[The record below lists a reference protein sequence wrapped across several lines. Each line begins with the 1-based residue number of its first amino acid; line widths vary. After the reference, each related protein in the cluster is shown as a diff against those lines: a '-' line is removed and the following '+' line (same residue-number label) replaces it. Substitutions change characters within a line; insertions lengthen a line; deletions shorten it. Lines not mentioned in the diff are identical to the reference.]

1 MRSTHT
7 NPTDANP
14 TDANPTQAI
23 PTQVE
28 RALRCLGVR
37 HGHTVVAGYST
48 GPDSTA
54 LLALL
59 CRLRARMGIEV
70 VAAYFDHGLRPR
82 REIDGDVVHAHAA
95 SSRLQVPLRVGTG
108 SSSGEPVR
116 GGPEAAAR
124 AARYRFLEGL
134 AGECCADWI
143 AVGHTADDRA
153 ETVLMRALQGTG
165 VAGLGGMRARLGRV
179 IRPLETLRR
188 DDLRAWLD
196 GEGLSFRRD
205 SQNGDPR
212 FTRNRVRD
220 LLGDIE
226 RRFPG
231 AATRLAEVGRQ
242 AEQTQAFVAA
252 QAAERL
258 PWRRTALG
266 IALPWQ
272 EFRTAPEA
280 LQMEALF
287 QGYDLLLR
295 GTGPRRLPRRFLL
308 PILRAAGRNAARVRA
323 AGHGVVIERLA
334 AHLVMSAAVVH
345 GAGTGYLWKAVR
357 SGSYRIPETQV
368 EIRRAEPVAGERT
381 VAGTASPSAGSI
393 GGVRVGSIDG
403 PLLVRSCRPG
413 DEIRLHSGVKPLAA
427 LLREWGAPEAHRWM
441 IPVVADRRGVLAVC
455 GAAFGYQD
463 VRSVRCT
470 DREDGADGEGGG
482 TGAVIAISRVEEES

>member
-7 NPTDANP
+7 NRIE
-14 TDANPTQAI
+14 AI
-23 PTQVE
+23 PAE
-28 RALRCLGVR
+28 AGNALRSLGVG
-37 HGHTVVAGYST
+37 HGQTVVAGYST

-59 CRLRARMGIEV
+59 CRLRTRLGIDV

-82 REIDGDVVHAHAA
+82 CDIDGDIAHARA
-95 SSRLQVPLRVGTG
+95 ESSRLQVPLRVGVPTR
-108 SSSGEPVR
+108 GEASVR

-134 AGECCADWI
+134 ADECRAEWI

-165 VAGLGGMRARLGRV
+165 VAGLGGMRARRGRV
-179 IRPLETLRR
+179 IRPLGAVRR

-196 GEGLSFRRD
+196 AEGLAFRRD

-226 RRFPG
+226 RGFPG

-242 AEQTQAFVAA
+242 AEETQAFVAA

-266 IALPWQ
+266 IAVPWQ
-272 EFRTAPEA
+272 EFRTAPGA

-308 PILRAAGRNAARVRA
+308 PIQQAAIRNAARVRA

-334 AHLVMSAAVVH
+334 THLVMSAAVVH
-345 GAGTGYLWKAVR
+345 GAGTGYLWEAVR

-368 EIRRAEPVAGERT
+368 EIRRVEPVAGGRT
-381 VAGTASPSAGSI
+381 VAGTGSVSGVSI
-393 GGVRVGSIDG
+393 PGMSIPVRVGSIDG

-427 LLREWGAPEAHRWM
+427 LLREWGAPEARRWM
-441 IPVVADRRGVLAVC
+441 IPVVADSRGVLAVC

-463 VRSVRCT
+463 VRSVRCA
-470 DREDGADGEGGG
+470 DSENGADGKGGG
-482 TGAVIAISRVEEES
+482 PGAVIAISRVEEES

>member
-1 MRSTHT
+1 
-7 NPTDANP
+7 
-14 TDANPTQAI
+14 
-23 PTQVE
+23 
-28 RALRCLGVR
+28 
-37 HGHTVVAGYST
+37 
-48 GPDSTA
+48 
-54 LLALL
+54 
-59 CRLRARMGIEV
+59 MGIEV

-82 REIDGDVVHAHAA
+82 HEIDGDVVHARAA

-108 SSSGEPVR
+108 SSSGDSVR

-134 AGECCADWI
+134 AGECRADWI

-165 VAGLGGMRARLGRV
+165 VAGLGGMRARRGRV
-179 IRPLETLRR
+179 IRPLESLRR

-272 EFRTAPEA
+272 EFRTAPDA

-295 GTGPRRLPRRFLL
+295 GTGPRRLPRRFLV

-334 AHLVMSAAVVH
+334 AHLAMSVAVVH

-381 VAGTASPSAGSI
+381 VAGTASPSAGST
-393 GGVRVGSIDG
+393 GGVRVDSIDG

>member
-7 NPTDANP
+7 NSTEANP
-14 TDANPTQAI
+14 TEANPTEANPTEGI

-37 HGHTVVAGYST
+37 HGHTVVAAYST

-59 CRLRARMGIEV
+59 CRLRTRMGIEV
-70 VAAYFDHGLRPR
+70 VAAYFDHGLRSR
-82 REIDGDVVHAHAA
+82 REIDGDVVHARAA
-95 SSRLQVPLRVGTG
+95 SSSLQVPLRVGTG
-108 SSSGEPVR
+108 ASSGESVR

-165 VAGLGGMRARLGRV
+165 VAGLGGMRARRGRV
-179 IRPLETLRR
+179 IRPLETMRR
-188 DDLRAWLD
+188 DDLRAWLH

-266 IALPWQ
+266 IALPWH

-295 GTGPRRLPRRFLL
+295 GTGPRRLPRRFLV
-308 PILRAAGRNAARVRA
+308 PILRAAGKNAARVRA

-345 GAGTGYLWKAVR
+345 GAGSGYLWKAVR
-357 SGSYRIPETQV
+357 SGSYKIPETQV

-381 VAGTASPSAGSI
+381 VAGTASL

-455 GAAFGYQD
+455 GAAFGYRD
-463 VRSVRCT
+463 VRSVCCA
-470 DREDGADGEGGG
+470 DREHGAGGEGGG

>member
-1 MRSTHT
+1 
-7 NPTDANP
+7 
-14 TDANPTQAI
+14 
-23 PTQVE
+23 
-28 RALRCLGVR
+28 
-37 HGHTVVAGYST
+37 
-48 GPDSTA
+48 
-54 LLALL
+54 
-59 CRLRARMGIEV
+59 MGIEV
-70 VAAYFDHGLRPR
+70 VAAYFDHGLRRR
-82 REIDGDVVHAHAA
+82 REIDGDVVHARAA

-124 AARYRFLEGL
+124 AARYRFLECL

-165 VAGLGGMRARLGRV
+165 VAGLGGMRARRGRV

-188 DDLRAWLD
+188 DDLQAWLD
-196 GEGLSFRRD
+196 GEGLSYRRD

-242 AEQTQAFVAA
+242 AEQTHAFVAA

-308 PILRAAGRNAARVRA
+308 PILRAAGKNAARVRG

-381 VAGTASPSAGSI
+381 VAGTASPSAGSTGAGSTGAGSTGAGSTGAGSTGAGSI
-393 GGVRVGSIDG
+393 GGVRVGSSDG